1 MDPLTPSQI
10 ADLRD
15 AVRSK
20 RPLVQNIT
28 NYVAMTISANVLL
41 ALGASPAMVH
51 SIEEVGEFAAFTDAL
66 VINIGTL
73 QPAWIASMHLAASTA
88 SAAGKPWVLDPVA
101 CGATT
106 LRTRA
111 ATDLLALRPTII
123 RGNAGEILAL
133 AGASGIASRG
143 VDSLA
148 GSDAAVD
155 AGKALARSS
164 GAVVAIT
171 GVTDYVTDGDNVFAV
186 AGGHALMPLSTAI
199 GCALTATVAA
209 FATVA
214 SPLEATVA
222 ALSAYAAA
230 GSLAGERC
238 PHGPGHFPAELC
250 DALYGLDAATIA
262 ARAHVE
268 VRRS

>member
-1 MDPLTPSQI
+1 MATLTPAEI
-10 ADLRD
+10 AALHD
-15 AVRSK
+15 AVRAK

-73 QPAWIASMHLAASTA
+73 QPAWIASMQLAASTA
-88 SAAGKPWVLDPVA
+88 RDAGKPWVLDPVA

-111 ATDLLALRPTII
+111 ATDLLALKPTII

-133 AGASGIASRG
+133 AGASGAASKG

-148 GSDAAVD
+148 GSGAAID

-171 GVTDYVTDGDNVFAV
+171 GVTDYVTDGHDVVAV

-214 SPLEATVA
+214 SPFEAAVA

-238 PHGPGHFPAELC
+238 PNGPGHFPAELC
-250 DALYGLDAATIA
+250 DALHGLDVATIGD
-262 ARAHVE
+262 RSHVE
-268 VRRS
+268 VHRS